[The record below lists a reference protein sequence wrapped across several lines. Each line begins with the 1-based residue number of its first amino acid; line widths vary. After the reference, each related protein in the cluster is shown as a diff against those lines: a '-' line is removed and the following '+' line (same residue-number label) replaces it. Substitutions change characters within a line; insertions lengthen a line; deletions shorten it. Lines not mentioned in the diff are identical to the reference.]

1 MRFKLVPTDD
11 RFFGLFQE
19 SAANAAECARRL
31 HDLITDYRDVS
42 GKHDRVVECERQG
55 DAITAQILTRLNSS
69 FVTPFDREDIHALA
83 EELDDVV
90 DDMLAVSDLLKLL
103 PIDEMLP
110 ELVEMSEILMQM
122 TEQACGMF
130 ERFPSM
136 RGVQAF
142 LDTID
147 KLESEGD
154 SIYRRS
160 IGRLFKEYEAI
171 DVLMWKDITHAMEG
185 ALNTVE
191 DTSNL
196 VESVVLKHA

>member
-11 RFFGLFQE
+11 RFFALFID
-19 SAANAAECARRL
+19 SAVNAQECARRL
-31 HDLITDYRDVS
+31 HDLITNYEDVPA
-42 GKHDRVVECERQG
+42 KHDRIVECERHG
-55 DAITAQILTRLNSS
+55 DTLTEGILTRLYST

-103 PIDEMLP
+103 PIDEVLP
-110 ELVEMSEILMQM
+110 ELKEMAELLVQM
-122 TEQACGMF
+122 TDQAVGMF
-130 ERFPSM
+130 ERLESM
-136 RGVQAF
+136 KGVQPYLEA
-142 LDTID
+142 ID

-154 SIYRRS
+154 SVYRRS
-160 IGRLFKEYEAI
+160 LARLFTDYEAI
-171 DVLMWKDITHAMEG
+171 DVLKWKDITQAMEA

-191 DTSNL
+191 DISNI